1 MKRMMNLNLTSHY
14 VTVRIFI
21 VAEEKEENEFIEKVP
36 IEKMYGEILKLLD
49 ENYKFLFIEPGNPWP
64 NKII

>member
-1 MKRMMNLNLTSHY
+1 MMNLNLTSHY

-21 VAEEKEENEFIEKVP
+21 VAEENEFIEKVP